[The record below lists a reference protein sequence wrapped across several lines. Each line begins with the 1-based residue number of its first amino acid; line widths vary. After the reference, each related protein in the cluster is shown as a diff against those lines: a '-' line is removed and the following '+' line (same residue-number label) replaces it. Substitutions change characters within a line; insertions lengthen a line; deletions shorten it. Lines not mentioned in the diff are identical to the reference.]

1 MQTRTLLSEWHR
13 KQVDALGID
22 LSKERVAKA
31 GIQAMISIPLGWID
45 EKHNYKAIKKTIAHE
60 IFSQANHIFGRT
72 EQPRDVYAEDVELII
87 KEGKYYYLP
96 KPRTAD
102 VANEDEAIREAR
114 N

>member
-1 MQTRTLLSEWHR
+1 M
-13 KQVDALGID
+13 
-22 LSKERVAKA
+22 SKERVAKT
-31 GIQAMISIPLGWID
+31 GIEAVISIPLGWID

-60 IFSQANHIFGRT
+60 IASQANHIIERT

-96 KPRTAD
+96 KPQSKIKPMKMKQYVNR
-102 VANEDEAIREAR
+102 ED